1 MLVNSECR
9 KFRKRWFNMTLNL
22 EVWEDQDALYS
33 RALEIFSTEL
43 KNGAST
49 FGLATG
55 GTMIPLYEK
64 MRNSSLDFSHCT
76 SVNLDEY
83 VGIPQEHP
91 ESYYTFMHQ
100 HLFAAKPFKATNLPN
115 GEADDVHAEAL
126 RYEKVLKSLTVDMQL
141 LGVGVNGHIAFNEPG
156 TSFQSETDVVE
167 LTDSTRSANARFFDT
182 MDEVPKQ
189 AITMGIASIMRANY
203 ILLIAVGEAK
213 RPAIEALIKG
223 NVTEDIPVTRLCNH
237 PNVIVLTD
245 LKI

>member
-1 MLVNSECR
+1 
-9 KFRKRWFNMTLNL
+9 MTLNL
-22 EVWEDQDALYS
+22 EVWEDRDALYN
-33 RALEIFSTEL
+33 RALEIFSSEL
-43 KNGAST
+43 KNGATT

-55 GTMIPLYEK
+55 GTTIPLYEK

-83 VGIPQEHP
+83 VGIPQGHSQ
-91 ESYYTFMHQ
+91 SYYTFMQQ
-100 HLFAAKPFKATNLPN
+100 HLFEAKPFNTTYIPN
-115 GEADDVHAEAL
+115 GEAENVDAEAK
-126 RYEKVLKSLTVDMQL
+126 RYEDLLKSLTVDMQL
-141 LGVGVNGHIAFNEPG
+141 LGVGVNGHIGFNEPG

-167 LTDSTRSANARFFDT
+167 LTVSTRSANARFFDT

-203 ILLIAVGEAK
+203 ILLIAVGEEK

-223 NVTEDIPVTRLCNH
+223 DITEDIPVTRLCNH

-245 LKI
+245 LKISKDQ

>member
-1 MLVNSECR
+1 
-9 KFRKRWFNMTLNL
+9 MTLNL
-22 EVWEDQDALYS
+22 EVWEDRDALYS

-64 MRNSSLDFSHCT
+64 MQNSSLDFSHCT

-83 VGIPQEHP
+83 VGIPQVHP
-91 ESYYTFMHQ
+91 QSYYTFMKQ
-100 HLFAAKPFKATNLPN
+100 HLFEAKPFKTTYIPN
-115 GEADDVHAEAL
+115 GEAENVDAEAK
-126 RYEKVLKSLTVDMQL
+126 RYEDLLKSLTVDMQL
-141 LGVGVNGHIAFNEPG
+141 LGVGVNGHIGFNEPG

-167 LTDSTRSANARFFDT
+167 LTVSTRSANARFFDT

-189 AITMGIASIMRANY
+189 AITMGIASIMRAKY
-203 ILLIAVGEAK
+203 ILLIAVGEEK

-223 NVTEDIPVTRLCNH
+223 DITEDIPVTRLCNH